1 MWEVNLK
8 MHTAKTG
15 GYAVKFV
22 ALPTNSEC
30 ESDCFRDPEGNVWR
44 GKAMPSSS
52 SITNEALRMRML
64 HDAADAYGKA
74 LRKAINPFP
83 VDP

>member
-1 MWEVNLK
+1 MWEINLK
-8 MHTAKTG
+8 MGTAKTG

-22 ALPTNSEC
+22 SMPAGSKC

-44 GKAMPSSS
+44 GKAMPGSS

-64 HDAADAYGKA
+64 HEAADVYGKA
-74 LRKAINPFP
+74 MRKAINSFP
-83 VDP
+83 ADH